1 MAITINKSKKII
13 TVSTKQYDPAHIRNL
28 MCAVLLA
35 AVEDYCEETSI
46 TTRRTLPNYFFNK
59 STIQKD
65 LHNPRLVA
73 LTEGMSVTVADA
85 LKTNANKIK
94 QNLKDVLYNA
104 DNEE

>member
-1 MAITINKSKKII
+1 MSVTIEKSKEII
-13 TVSTKQYDPAHIRNL
+13 AASIKQYDPAHIRNL

-35 AVEDYCEETSI
+35 AAEDYCEETSS
-46 TTRRTLPNYFFNK
+46 TTRRVLPNYFFNK

-94 QNLKDVLYNA
+94 QNLKDILYNA

>member
-1 MAITINKSKKII
+1 MAVTIEKSKAII
-13 TVSTKQYDPAHIRNL
+13 ASSTKQYDPAHIRNL

-35 AVEDYCEETSI
+35 ATEDYCEETSI

-65 LHNPRLVA
+65 LHSPRLIA

-85 LKTNANKIK
+85 LKANPAKIK

-104 DNEE
+104 DDEE

>member
-1 MAITINKSKKII
+1 MSVTIEKSKEII
-13 TVSTKQYDPAHIRNL
+13 AESITQYDPAHIRNL

-46 TTRRTLPNYFFNK
+46 TTRQALPNYLFNK

-65 LHNPRLVA
+65 LHNPRLVT
-73 LTEGMSVTVADA
+73 LTEGMSITVADQ
-85 LKTNANKIK
+85 LKANPVKIK

-104 DNEE
+104 DEE